1 MTNKTKQASA
11 YLQFCAMSELML
23 SQYENASA
31 LKVFDP
37 ALFTKLK
44 NLKANFERV
53 TLKAHMLFSEDEQK
67 VFFDLINVFEM
78 LLNHASDQNE
88 FTELIGLIK
97 AWENGDVKIID

>member
-1 MTNKTKQASA
+1 MIDKTKQSSA

-37 ALFTKLK
+37 ALYTKLK

-53 TLKAHMLFSEDEQK
+53 TLKAHTLFSEDEQK

-78 LLNHASDQNE
+78 LMNNASDQKG
-88 FTELIGLIK
+88 FSELIGLIK
-97 AWENGDVKIID
+97 AWEAGEVKMID